1 MEEIKNKEILKFS
14 IEVILQV
21 LKIIEKKI
29 TELEKMGD
37 ISGAEILAQ
46 EVLPK
51 YEKLYGGLTGEGAKE
66 FKEEDLKNIKEH
78 IDNIMVKNGLSEEFI
93 IEQSQL
99 REKLKGESGAEVIKR
114 FFEYEKK
121 ELEKTKWALL
131 DKAEKVL
138 DEEEHLSM
146 EMKNAIQ
153 EEEQIEYIYKL
164 QPIREKYRQLEEKIL
179 KAQSKID
186 TLKKKLESEWYY
198 EIYGTISKD
207 EMLKIYKE
215 TMK

>member
-21 LKIIEKKI
+21 LKIIEKKR
-29 TELEKMGD
+29 TELEKIGD

-93 IEQSQL
+93 MKQSQL

-114 FFEYEKK
+114 FFDYEKK